1 MGENRLIFALDPNLK
16 MDTETLVL
24 HHGQKFLSFVVHFY
38 KKFLF
43 WYQTGI
49 VPEKGYATILPILEV
64 SPINIYINQH
74 SNLVLQLNAEN
85 VKLIL
90 NGI

>member
-1 MGENRLIFALDPNLK
+1 MDPKLE
-16 MDTETLVL
+16 MDAETLVL
-24 HHGQKFLSFVVHFY
+24 HSGQKFMCFVVHFY

-49 VPEKGYATILPILEV
+49 VPEKVYATILPILEI
-64 SPINIYINQH
+64 SSLNIYINQH
-74 SNLVLQLNAEN
+74 SNLVLQLNAEI